1 MLGSVFGAASNFSL
15 RRHLWSS
22 FGFGGVKSSRAFAAG
37 GAFVAVVAVAG
48 TVWPFSMASVPG
60 FQHVT
65 YSFDGDVGFMSASR
79 IPMFV
84 MNVASHAIKRGDTIR
99 VIYVDGKIVDFPV
112 LARCGTSGCALGE
125 PTVKSSATDVADPNP
140 ILIAEASTGGGG
152 GGGGGGGCSSGSDG
166 SRTVEVPTGYWASRS
181 AEVGGIVFVTGGWV
195 NTGSIGVAVS
205 GGEASRGGCR

>member
-48 TVWPFSMASVPG
+48 TVWPFSMASVPSLR
-60 FQHVT
+60 QVT
-65 YSFDGDVGFMSASR
+65 YSYDADIGFISASR
-79 IPMFV
+79 IPQMV

-99 VIYVDGKIVDFPV
+99 VIYVDGKVVDFPV
-112 LARCGTSGCALGE
+112 LARCGVSGCTLGE

-152 GGGGGGGCSSGSDG
+152 GDGCSSGSYG
-166 SRTVEVPTGYWASRS
+166 SRTVEVPTGYWASLS
-181 AEVGGIVFVTGGWV
+181 TEVGGIVFVTGGWV